1 MPYHSKQEVLATIAR
16 RSVVNANGCAL
27 WQGMTNHKGYGMIR
41 CGGLM
46 MTVHRAA
53 YTLRHGP
60 IPDGMHVLHKCDQR
74 TCSTDECLFLG
85 TNTDNIADK
94 CAKDRSGRKLT
105 IDKVREIRLLAESG
119 ITHRELAGIFAV
131 NTSNISRAI
140 SGERWAHVV
149 RQGGV

>member
-1 MPYHSKQEVLATIAR
+1 MPCHSKSEVLATIAR
-16 RSVVNANGCAL
+16 RSVVNENGCAL

-85 TNTDNIADK
+85 TNADNIADK
-94 CAKDRSGRKLT
+94 CAKDRSGKSLT
-105 IDKVREIRLLAESG
+105 IEKVKEIRALV
-119 ITHRELAGIFAV
+119 RAGASQHSVARLFSV
-131 NTSNISRAI
+131 HQSNISKAVT
-140 SGERWAHVV
+140 GARWAHVPLSE
-149 RQGGV
+149 